1 MVITS
6 RIPTGGASESRP
18 RTREDDR
25 STGPLTRRRGPIG
38 PGAEASAD
46 ERATGRRV
54 GRGRFIRYPNSVAP
68 ERRRRTKPASAPAPP
83 VTAAPAAIGRT
94 AAWLAKQVELALVS
108 ADLSLPQYRILGLLT
123 EGSAVSSAL
132 AERLAVRPPSITAV
146 VDGLVSR
153 GLVERRHAEDDRRR
167 VAHVLTAKG
176 EKLLATANEAV
187 DSRLAGIAGS
197 LETDELTARALEG
210 LELWRHA
217 MAAYHNAGSHDT
229 TPRATA
235 PEVKTIQ

>member
-1 MVITS
+1 MKTE
-6 RIPTGGASESRP
+6 RHGPARPKGALE
-18 RTREDDR
+18 
-25 STGPLTRRRGPIG
+25 GP
-38 PGAEASAD
+38 
-46 ERATGRRV
+46 
-54 GRGRFIRYPNSVAP
+54 
-68 ERRRRTKPASAPAPP
+68 
-83 VTAAPAAIGRT
+83 APAAIGRT
-94 AAWLAKQVELALVS
+94 AAWLAKQVELALVA

-176 EKLLATANEAV
+176 EKLLGTANEAV

-197 LETDELTARALEG
+197 LETEELTARALEG
-210 LELWRHA
+210 LALWRQA
-217 MAAYHNAGSHDT
+217 MAAYHHSGPVGGAENGT
-229 TPRATA
+229 TKKATVV
-235 PEVKTIQ
+235 P

>member
-1 MVITS
+1 VTS
-6 RIPTGGASESRP
+6 ERQARSRTTPTP
-18 RTREDDR
+18 
-25 STGPLTRRRGPIG
+25 GPLVEP
-38 PGAEASAD
+38 
-46 ERATGRRV
+46 
-54 GRGRFIRYPNSVAP
+54 
-68 ERRRRTKPASAPAPP
+68 
-83 VTAAPAAIGRT
+83 APAAIGRT

-146 VDGLVSR
+146 VDGLVGR

-197 LETDELTARALEG
+197 LETEELTARALEG
-210 LELWRHA
+210 LALWRHA
-217 MAAYHNAGSHDT
+217 MAAYHH
-229 TPRATA
+229 TA
-235 PEVKTIQ
+235 SDPAVVPQ

>member
-1 MVITS
+1 V
-6 RIPTGGASESRP
+6 ASERHG
-18 RTREDDR
+18 R
-25 STGPLTRRRGPIG
+25 S
-38 PGAEASAD
+38 ASAS
-46 ERATGRRV
+46 TPGTLS
-54 GRGRFIRYPNSVAP
+54 PLAP
-68 ERRRRTKPASAPAPP
+68 TS
-83 VTAAPAAIGRT
+83 IGRT

-176 EKLLATANEAV
+176 EKLLETANDAV

-197 LETDELTARALEG
+197 LETEELTARALEG
-210 LELWRHA
+210 LALWRHA
-217 MAAYHNAGSHDT
+217 MAAYHNT
-229 TPRATA
+229 TPNPTA
-235 PEVKTIQ
+235 VTP

>member
-1 MVITS
+1 M
-6 RIPTGGASESRP
+6 
-18 RTREDDR
+18 
-25 STGPLTRRRGPIG
+25 
-38 PGAEASAD
+38 PGA
-46 ERATGRRV
+46 
-54 GRGRFIRYPNSVAP
+54 
-68 ERRRRTKPASAPAPP
+68 PAGG
-83 VTAAPAAIGRT
+83 APAAIGRT

-176 EKLLATANEAV
+176 EALLEKANEAV

-197 LETDELTARALEG
+197 LETEELTARALEG
-210 LELWRHA
+210 LALWRHA
-217 MAAYHNAGSHDT
+217 MAAYHITSKQASVENAT
-229 TPRATA
+229 VVP
-235 PEVKTIQ
+235 Q

>member
-1 MVITS
+1 MSTKRHGPSGPDDTLGTS
-6 RIPTGGASESRP
+6 
-18 RTREDDR
+18 
-25 STGPLTRRRGPIG
+25 
-38 PGAEASAD
+38 EA
-46 ERATGRRV
+46 
-54 GRGRFIRYPNSVAP
+54 P
-68 ERRRRTKPASAPAPP
+68 
-83 VTAAPAAIGRT
+83 APAAIGRT

-176 EKLLATANEAV
+176 ERLLGTANDAV
-187 DSRLAGIAGS
+187 YSRLAGIAGS

-210 LELWRHA
+210 LALWRQA
-217 MAAYHNAGSHDT
+217 MAAYHNSGQASPAQNGT
-229 TPRATA
+229 TKKATVVPR
-235 PEVKTIQ
+235 

>member
-1 MVITS
+1 VTS
-6 RIPTGGASESRP
+6 ERHRP
-18 RTREDDR
+18 A
-25 STGPLTRRRGPIG
+25 
-38 PGAEASAD
+38 AEA
-46 ERATGRRV
+46 G
-54 GRGRFIRYPNSVAP
+54 AP
-68 ERRRRTKPASAPAPP
+68 GGLAE
-83 VTAAPAAIGRT
+83 AAPAAIGRT

-176 EKLLATANEAV
+176 ETLLETANEAV

-197 LETDELTARALEG
+197 LETEELTARALEG
-210 LELWRHA
+210 LALWRHA
-217 MAAYHNAGSHDT
+217 MAAYHQTT
-229 TPRATA
+229 TPA
-235 PEVKTIQ
+235 PPPDGTEVRR

>member
-1 MVITS
+1 MAPK
-6 RIPTGGASESRP
+6 R
-18 RTREDDR
+18 DDR
-25 STGPLTRRRGPIG
+25 SN
-38 PGAEASAD
+38 GAGTAGSL
-46 ERATGRRV
+46 GR
-54 GRGRFIRYPNSVAP
+54 
-68 ERRRRTKPASAPAPP
+68 PAP
-83 VTAAPAAIGRT
+83 VAIGRT

-153 GLVERRHAEDDRRR
+153 GLVERKHAEDDRRR

-217 MAAYHNAGSHDT
+217 MAAYHQT
-229 TPRATA
+229 TGQTTDPTTEKTTEKTTAVPR
-235 PEVKTIQ
+235 

>member
-1 MVITS
+1 VGS
-6 RIPTGGASESRP
+6 KR
-18 RTREDDR
+18 
-25 STGPLTRRRGPIG
+25 
-38 PGAEASAD
+38 D
-46 ERATGRRV
+46 ERSAKTGTA
-54 GRGRFIRYPNSVAP
+54 GSLDPGVAL
-68 ERRRRTKPASAPAPP
+68 AP
-83 VTAAPAAIGRT
+83 VAIGRT

-108 ADLSLPQYRILGLLT
+108 ADLSLPQYRIMGLLT

-153 GLVERRHAEDDRRR
+153 GLVERRHAEADRRR

-176 EKLLATANEAV
+176 ERLLDTANEAV

-217 MAAYHNAGSHDT
+217 MAAYHGSGEKT
-229 TPRATA
+229 TVVPR
-235 PEVKTIQ
+235 

>member
-1 MVITS
+1 M
-6 RIPTGGASESRP
+6 
-18 RTREDDR
+18 
-25 STGPLTRRRGPIG
+25 
-38 PGAEASAD
+38 
-46 ERATGRRV
+46 
-54 GRGRFIRYPNSVAP
+54 
-68 ERRRRTKPASAPAPP
+68 
-83 VTAAPAAIGRT
+83 
-94 AAWLAKQVELALVS
+94 
-108 ADLSLPQYRILGLLT
+108 
-123 EGSAVSSAL
+123 SSAL

-153 GLVERRHAEDDRRR
+153 GLVERKHAEDDRRR

-217 MAAYHNAGSHDT
+217 MAAYHQT
-229 TPRATA
+229 TGQTTDPTTEKTTEKTTAVPR
-235 PEVKTIQ
+235 

>member
-1 MVITS
+1 VVPK
-6 RIPTGGASESRP
+6 R
-18 RTREDDR
+18 DDR
-25 STGPLTRRRGPIG
+25 STGAGTAGPL
-38 PGAEASAD
+38 
-46 ERATGRRV
+46 GRL
-54 GRGRFIRYPNSVAP
+54 AP
-68 ERRRRTKPASAPAPP
+68 
-83 VTAAPAAIGRT
+83 VAIGRT

-153 GLVERRHAEDDRRR
+153 GLVERKHAEDDRRR
-167 VAHVLTAKG
+167 VAHVLTVKG

-187 DSRLAGIAGS
+187 DTRLAGIAGS
-197 LETDELTARALEG
+197 LETDELTARALDG

-217 MAAYHNAGSHDT
+217 MAAYHLT
-229 TPRATA
+229 THQTAEPTTQKTTAVPR
-235 PEVKTIQ
+235 

>member
-1 MVITS
+1 VPGT
-6 RIPTGGASESRP
+6 PSE
-18 RTREDDR
+18 
-25 STGPLTRRRGPIG
+25 L
-38 PGAEASAD
+38 
-46 ERATGRRV
+46 
-54 GRGRFIRYPNSVAP
+54 
-68 ERRRRTKPASAPAPP
+68 
-83 VTAAPAAIGRT
+83 APAAIGRT
-94 AAWLAKQVELALVS
+94 AAWLAKQVELALAA

-176 EKLLATANEAV
+176 ENLLDTANEAV

-197 LETDELTARALEG
+197 LESADLTARALEG
-210 LELWRHA
+210 LALWRHA
-217 MAAYHNAGSHDT
+217 MAAYHQTAETGST
-229 TPRATA
+229 GATKA
-235 PEVKTIQ
+235 VPG

>member
-1 MVITS
+1 VTS
-6 RIPTGGASESRP
+6 ERHRP
-18 RTREDDR
+18 A
-25 STGPLTRRRGPIG
+25 
-38 PGAEASAD
+38 AEA
-46 ERATGRRV
+46 G
-54 GRGRFIRYPNSVAP
+54 AP
-68 ERRRRTKPASAPAPP
+68 GGLAEG
-83 VTAAPAAIGRT
+83 APAAIGRT

-176 EKLLATANEAV
+176 ETLLETANEAV

-197 LETDELTARALEG
+197 LETEELTARALEG
-210 LELWRHA
+210 LALWRHA
-217 MAAYHNAGSHDT
+217 MAAYHQT
-229 TPRATA
+229 TTDA
-235 PEVKTIQ
+235 PPPHGTEVRR

>member
-1 MVITS
+1 
-6 RIPTGGASESRP
+6 
-18 RTREDDR
+18 
-25 STGPLTRRRGPIG
+25 
-38 PGAEASAD
+38 
-46 ERATGRRV
+46 
-54 GRGRFIRYPNSVAP
+54 
-68 ERRRRTKPASAPAPP
+68 
-83 VTAAPAAIGRT
+83 VTASGIPPQGEAPAIGRT

-153 GLVERRHAEDDRRR
+153 GLVERKHAEDDRRR
-167 VAHVLTAKG
+167 VTHVLTGKG

-197 LETDELTARALEG
+197 LETAELTERALDG
-210 LELWRHA
+210 LRLWRQA
-217 MAAYHNAGSHDT
+217 MANYHQTNHQTNQNGATKTKTNAAV
-229 TPRATA
+229 TP
-235 PEVKTIQ
+235 